1 MRRQFAF
8 AFAAGSALALNA
20 CALTFDSSRLGVPVT
35 MANAA
40 RPTPPTGGIPFKVKR
55 HPVFV
60 FWGAATASAP
70 NLEDVLAGQAGTGGA
85 ITDLRIKVRAR
96 WSDLLFTVLS
106 FGVVSPRTVTF
117 EGVVVTAPAPA
128 PAQ

>member
-1 MRRQFAF
+1 VRRQFALVL
-8 AFAAGSALALNA
+8 AAGSALALNA
-20 CALTFDSSRLGVPVT
+20 CALSFDSSRLGVPVT

-40 RPTPPTGGIPFKVKR
+40 RSTLPPGGIPFTVKR

-70 NLEDVLAGQAGTGGA
+70 NLEDVLAGQAGTGRA
-85 ITDLRIKVRAR
+85 ITDLRIRIRAR

-106 FGVVSPRTVTF
+106 FGLVSPRTVTF
-117 EGVVVTAPAPA
+117 EGIVVTAPAPA